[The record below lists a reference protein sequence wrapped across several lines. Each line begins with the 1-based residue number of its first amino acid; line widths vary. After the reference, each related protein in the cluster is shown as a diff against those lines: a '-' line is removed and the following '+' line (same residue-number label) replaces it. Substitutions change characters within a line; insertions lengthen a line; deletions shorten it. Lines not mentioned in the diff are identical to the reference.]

1 VANGF
6 VSILGDPCLFR
17 KVLANGKQ
25 ILACCVDDV
34 SFGVSDARTAQAFM
48 ALLRERFA
56 IDEGEG
62 AEIDFLLGM
71 EITQDIVKGTVHFNS
86 ELMIT
91 KLAQGMLTKEEI
103 TKSASV
109 TYPMLVTPLTKL
121 TERIVTVEQFDYLSV
136 VGSLLHIA
144 NCVRCDVA
152 LAVGIL
158 ARHSATPGPQHVN
171 AVKRVVMYLYNTRS
185 LGITYS
191 RSSPAPNFPV
201 IYEGA
206 KHPLDNGA
214 NKLQTFADSDYAMDS
229 TRRSTMGNVIML
241 NGGPI
246 AWSSILGKTVATSTC
261 EAEVNAAVVSVKEAM
276 HFRRILIDLELMSEE
291 TPLQIAEDNSAC
303 IAQAESGL
311 KHVRNAKHYEVK
323 LRFLQSAVIDKV
335 VEFVYCPTDQQL
347 ADFFTKP
354 LEADKFI
361 YFRDALMFQPK

>member
-1 VANGF
+1 
-6 VSILGDPCLFR
+6 
-17 KVLANGKQ
+17 
-25 ILACCVDDV
+25 
-34 SFGVSDARTAQAFM
+34 M
-48 ALLRERFA
+48 ALLRERFS

-71 EITQDIVKGTVHFNS
+71 EIKQNIEKGTVHFNA

-91 KLAQGMLTKEEI
+91 KLAHGVLTKEELA
-103 TKSASV
+103 KSAGV
-109 TYPMLVTPLTKL
+109 TYPMLVTPLLKL
-121 TERIVTVEQFDYLSV
+121 SAREVAAEQFDYLSV

-185 LGITYS
+185 LGISYS
-191 RSSPAPNFPV
+191 RQTSALNVPI

-206 KHPLDNGA
+206 RHPLDSGA
-214 NKLQTFADSDYAMDS
+214 NKLQTFTDSDYAGDS

-261 EAEVNAAVVSVKEAM
+261 EAEVNAAVVSVKEAI
-276 HFRRILIDLELMSEE
+276 HFRRMLCDLGLMSEE
-291 TPLQIAEDNSAC
+291 IPLQIAEDNSAC
-303 IAQAESGL
+303 IAQAEAGL
-311 KHVRNAKHYEVK
+311 RHVRNAKHYEVK
-323 LRFLQSAVIDKV
+323 LHFLQSAVVDKV
-335 VEFVYCPTDQQL
+335 VEFVYCPTDQML

-361 YFRDALMFQPK
+361 TFRNIIMIQHK